1 MDTRSLLSG
10 IAIGAAAALIVEPR
24 RGGRRRALLRDKVVR
39 AGRASGEMVETTV
52 RDVAN
57 RTRGI
62 AFEAYGRLTEHAV
75 DDSRLLK
82 RVRARLGRASS
93 HPRAI
98 DVEVANGQVTLRG
111 PVLAAEV
118 QDVLSAAA
126 GVRGVQ
132 AVLNDL
138 DAYDSA
144 EGVPA
149 LQGEGRRAGPR
160 LDLWQSN
167 WAPATRALIG
177 AAALAASGLA
187 VAYARR

>member
-1 MDTRSLLSG
+1 M
-10 IAIGAAAALIVEPR
+10 
-24 RGGRRRALLRDKVVR
+24 
-39 AGRASGEMVETTV
+39 
-52 RDVAN
+52 
-57 RTRGI
+57 
-62 AFEAYGRLTEHAV
+62 
-75 DDSRLLK
+75 
-82 RVRARLGRASS
+82 
-93 HPRAI
+93 
-98 DVEVANGQVTLRG
+98 
-111 PVLAAEV
+111 
-118 QDVLSAAA
+118 LSAAA